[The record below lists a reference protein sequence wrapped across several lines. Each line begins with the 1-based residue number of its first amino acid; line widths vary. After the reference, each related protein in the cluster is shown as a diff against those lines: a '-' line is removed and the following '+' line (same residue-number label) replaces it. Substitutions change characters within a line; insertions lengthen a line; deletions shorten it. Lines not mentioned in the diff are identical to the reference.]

1 MPLTKLNS
9 ASVIER
15 LPVGSV
21 IQTKQSVQNLFLD
34 LVCSGSNLTD
44 ITGLSVSITPTSTSS
59 QILITYSIN
68 VGYYHNFNGIGF
80 VLCKG
85 STAITNAVGNASGRG
100 NRQPVTTSGAGVNGY
115 HMSAETFAFLDS
127 PATTSATTYSLKIR
141 DGNGDGGKAYL
152 NGSLE
157 DGAADLANR
166 PRGSSTITVQEIKG

>member
-21 IQTKQSVQNLFLD
+21 IQTKQAVQNEKLT
-34 LVCSGSNLTD
+34 VTSSGSNLVD

-59 QILITYSIN
+59 EILITYSIN
-68 VGYYHNFNGIGF
+68 VGYYTNWNGVGF

-100 NRQPVTTSGAGVNGY
+100 NRHPVSTSGGGQNGY
-115 HMSAETFAFLDS
+115 HMSAESFSFLDS
-127 PATTSATTYSLKIR
+127 PSTTSATTYSVKMR
-141 DGNGDGGKAYL
+141 DFNGDGGVALL
-152 NGSLE
+152 NGSGN
-157 DGAADLANR
+157 DDTDASNI
-166 PRGSSTITVQEIKG
+166 PRGSSTITVQEIKR